1 MNALVVP
8 FLPRGLAVRGSR
20 IAFTLIELLVVIAI
34 IAILAAMLLP
44 ALSRAKSKA
53 HQAACLS
60 NLKQQGIALS
70 LYIDDHSGYF
80 PYVSVD
86 ATLFD
91 ASASGKLIWTKFL
104 GPYLKQRGGNITSQ
118 ENPVFIC
125 PATVY
130 KNITSG
136 AVPVSDISRSY
147 ACTGTLLGRTGS
159 GGLTTSV
166 PRKATYGQVVTD
178 TPWVSEGKID
188 LTSDPASK
196 WCQSSIR
203 WVGEAQPDF
212 AKPDA
217 KSTVFLDFRHSSLSA
232 MDFLFA
238 DISVRALTFSR
249 AKSSMTQTNW
259 DSPF

>member
-20 IAFTLIELLVVIAI
+20 TAFTLIELLVVIAI

-86 ATLFD
+86 ANLFD
-91 ASASGKLIWTKFL
+91 ASATGKLIWTKFL

-130 KNITSG
+130 KNITTG

-159 GGLTTSV
+159 GGLTTTI
-166 PRKATYGQVVTD
+166 PRKATCGQIVTE